1 MHDGTPIDAA
11 QGIYGHEVLNL
22 LVELGGAAPV
32 ETLRSAAIKAFGPE
46 AVYCNCHGGRFNFD
60 QLMEFFSSRG
70 KVETD
75 GRSVCLGGAQPC
87 SGH

>member
-1 MHDGTPIDAA
+1 MHDGTPLDAA

-32 ETLRSAAIKAFGPE
+32 ETLRSAALEAFGPE

-70 KVETD
+70 KVEID
-75 GRSVCLGGAQPC
+75 GQSVRLGSVQPC

>member
-1 MHDGTPIDAA
+1 MHDGTQDEIA

-32 ETLRSAAIKAFGPE
+32 ETLRSAAAEAFGPD
-46 AVYCNCHGGRFNFD
+46 AIFCNCHGGTFTFD
-60 QLMEFFSSRG
+60 QLMEFFSIKG

-75 GRSVCLGGAQPC
+75 GWSVCLTYSEPCGG
-87 SGH
+87 H

>member
-1 MHDGTPIDAA
+1 MQDETQNDTG

-22 LVELGGAAPV
+22 LMELGGAAPV
-32 ETLRSAAIKAFGPE
+32 ETLRSAAAEAFGPD
-46 AVYCNCHGGRFNFD
+46 AVFCNCHGGRFNFD

-75 GRSVCLGGAQPC
+75 GQSVRLGGAPPC

>member
-1 MHDGTPIDAA
+1 MDDGTQKVSE

-22 LVELGGAAPV
+22 LVELDGSTTVEILRRAAA
-32 ETLRSAAIKAFGPE
+32 EAFGPD
-46 AVYCNCHGGRFNFD
+46 AVYCNCHGGTFNFD

-75 GRSVCLGGAQPC
+75 GESVCLGGAQPC
-87 SGH
+87 GGH